1 MRAVVFSG
9 PGGNEVVDLVE
20 RPDPVP
26 TGDDV
31 LVAVRY
37 AGLNPADIAQREGRY
52 PAPPGSPPDV
62 PGIEVSGTVIACGPT
77 ARRFAVGDRVFGI
90 VGGGGL
96 ADRVLVHERH
106 VAAVPDVLDD
116 LAAAAVPEVFVTA
129 HDAVMS
135 QAGLRPGELLVVNGA
150 NGGVGT
156 AAVQIAAVSGA
167 RVLATVRTEALRD
180 DVAQLG
186 ATVIAPDALVER
198 ATAEGGADVVLE
210 LVGAPNLDPDLRA
223 LAVKGRIVIV
233 GTGGGT
239 EAPLD
244 LRKLM
249 GRRARLMG
257 TVLRARPLE
266 EKAVAVQSFAREV
279 VPHLATGR
287 IALARRSGLPGRG
300 GCGRLRPTAVAGQ
313 ARQGAARLRGL
324 DMARGRAPPAWKGHH
339 AKTLGGATPAVLGA
353 GDRHRAQ
360 AQTRRG
366 RVRAAARGGPEAG
379 SAGSEGP
386 PPGGVRQR
394 RGARRRRSSRHVA

>member
-1 MRAVVFSG
+1 M
-9 PGGNEVVDLVE
+9 
-20 RPDPVP
+20 
-26 TGDDV
+26 
-31 LVAVRY
+31 
-37 AGLNPADIAQREGRY
+37 
-52 PAPPGSPPDV
+52 
-62 PGIEVSGTVIACGPT
+62 IACGPT
-77 ARRFAVGDRVFGI
+77 ARRFAIGDRVFGI

-106 VAAVPDVLDD
+106 VASVPDVLDD

-156 AAVQIAAVSGA
+156 AAIQIAAVSGA
-167 RVLATVRTEALRD
+167 RVLATVRDEALREE
-180 DVAQLG
+180 VAKLG
-186 ATVIAPDALVER
+186 ATVIAPDELVER
-198 ATAEGGADVVLE
+198 AVAEGGADVVLE

-266 EKAVAVQSFAREV
+266 EKAAAVQV
-279 VPHLATGR
+279 VRPGGPPASRDRADPLT
-287 IALARRSGLPGRG
+287 RRSRVCGRG
-300 GCGRLRPTAVAGQ
+300 SSGGIRPPAVAGQ
-313 ARQGAARLRGL
+313 ARQGAARLRGVVVAPGDPVVMRRRKPSRARTQGAIDNCVGTRL
-324 DMARGRAPPAWKGHH
+324 KSGTNTSSSCTGATEDEGLRCVCSHAQRGRIP
-339 AKTLGGATPAVLGA
+339 
-353 GDRHRAQ
+353 
-360 AQTRRG
+360 RRG
-366 RVRAAARGGPEAG
+366 
-379 SAGSEGP
+379 
-386 PPGGVRQR
+386 
-394 RGARRRRSSRHVA
+394 H